1 MMGFVVYG
9 YIWKERR
16 VRRHENTWV
25 GVPRPYLIDLQ
36 IHIVVKE
43 ELPDMGELVS
53 LERAVR
59 EGRP

>member
-1 MMGFVVYG
+1 MRIRG
-9 YIWKERR
+9 W
-16 VRRHENTWV
+16 
-25 GVPRPYLIDLQ
+25 GVPRPYLIDLK
-36 IHIVVKE
+36 IHIVFKE